1 MGAFGATVESAASR
15 AAAVPRRVLVVDDDP
30 LLRIVVAD
38 ILRKAAHVVE
48 EAEGGRE
55 GIERIR
61 TSPVDLVLTDLRMRD
76 LSGWDV
82 ARAARTFRP
91 RVPVILMTGSPEGLE
106 SEPEAWELVRHILP
120 KPFRAQEVL
129 ELVTMLAGEGESDGV
144 SAATASVR
152 APQEGSDVTSAPS
165 PF

>member
-1 MGAFGATVESAASR
+1 MSG
-15 AAAVPRRVLVVDDDP
+15 AAAVPRRVLVVEDAP
-30 LLRIVVAD
+30 LLRMVVAD
-38 ILRKAAHVVE
+38 ILRKAGHVME
-48 EAEGGRE
+48 EAEGSQE

-82 ARAARTFRP
+82 ARAARAFRP

-106 SEPEAWELVRHILP
+106 SEPVPWELVRHILP
-120 KPFRAQEVL
+120 KPFRTEEVL
-129 ELVTMLAGEGESDGV
+129 ELVTTLAGEGEGDGV

-152 APQEGSDVTSAPS
+152 APQEGSAATPAPS
-165 PF
+165 PL